1 MTLSSRHRALSI
13 ALMTAWM
20 ALAGGAQ
27 AQTAFPGGKPITI
40 LVGYAAGGTTDA
52 AARFVAKDLEK
63 ELGTSVQVAN
73 KPGAASQ
80 LALTTL
86 RQSRP
91 DGYTLGYAVLP
102 TIITHY
108 MDPSRE
114 APYQRKD
121 FQPVAHHWVVP
132 GMIAVRTDSPY
143 RTLRDLVE
151 AAKASPSTITIST
164 SGLLGNPH
172 LTVLLLERAAGVRF
186 SSVHFNG
193 GAPSVTAVI
202 GGHVMAVAGGVSDAV
217 ARVKSGEFR
226 VLGVAAEQE
235 SEFLPG
241 VPTMKAQGFD
251 VVSVSTAG
259 ILAPAGTP
267 PVVVDVLSR
276 AIRKIVESE
285 QHRNDLAKYGGIA
298 RQPLGPEEFAKFW
311 ADYEAR
317 LAPVL
322 KEIRVTQ

>member
-1 MTLSSRHRALSI
+1 MKAPSLHRILVLGVLVASLG
-13 ALMTAWM
+13 
-20 ALAGGAQ
+20 LATDGGAQ
-27 AQTAFPGGKPITI
+27 SSFPGGKPITI

-63 ELGTSVQVAN
+63 ELSTSVQIVN
-73 KPGAASQ
+73 RPGAASQ
-80 LALTTL
+80 LAISAL
-86 RQSRP
+86 RQAKP
-91 DGYTLGYAVLP
+91 DGYTLSYAVLP

-108 MDPSRE
+108 LDPSRE

-121 FQPVAHHWVVP
+121 FQTVAHHWSVP
-132 GMIAVRTDSPY
+132 GMIAVRANSPY

-151 AAKASPSTITIST
+151 AAKASPGTVTVST

-172 LTVLLLERAAGVRF
+172 LTVLLLERAAGVKF
-186 SSVHFNG
+186 ASVHFNG
-193 GAPSVTAVI
+193 GAPSVTALL
-202 GGHVMAVAGGVSDAV
+202 GGHVTAVAGGVSDAV

-226 VLGVAAEQE
+226 VLGIADEHE

-241 VPTMKAQGFD
+241 VPTMRAQGYN

-267 PVVVDVLSR
+267 REVVDVLSR
-276 AIRKIVESE
+276 AIRKIVESD
-285 QHRNDLAKYGGIA
+285 QHQADLAKYGGIA
-298 RQPLGPEEFAKFW
+298 RMYLGPDEFAKFW

-322 KEIRVTQ
+322 KEIRATQ

>member
-1 MTLSSRHRALSI
+1 MILSFRHRILGLFLLA
-13 ALMTAWM
+13 AWTTF
-20 ALAGGAQ
+20 AGSAQ
-27 AQTAFPGGKPITI
+27 AQSSFPGGKPITL

-63 ELGTSVQVAN
+63 ELATSVQVVN

-86 RQSRP
+86 RQARP
-91 DGYTLGYAVLP
+91 DGLTLAYAVLP

-108 MDPSRE
+108 LDPSRE

-132 GMIAVRTDSPY
+132 GMIAVRADSRY
-143 RTLRDLVE
+143 KTLKDLVE
-151 AAKASPSTITIST
+151 AAKANPGTVTIST

-172 LTVLLLERAAGVRF
+172 LTILLLERAAGARF
-186 SSVHFNG
+186 ASVHFNG
-193 GAPSVTAVI
+193 GAPSVTAVL
-202 GGHVMAVAGGVSDAV
+202 GGHVTAVAGGVSDAV
-217 ARVKSGEFR
+217 ARVTSGEFR
-226 VLGVAAEQE
+226 VLGVADERE

-241 VPTMKAQGFD
+241 VPTMKAQGYD

-259 ILAPAGTP
+259 IVAPAGTP
-267 PVVVDVLSR
+267 RDIVDVLAR
-276 AIRKIVESE
+276 AVKTIVESDA
-285 QHRNDLAKYGGIA
+285 HKNDLAKYGGIA
-298 RQPLGPEEFAKFW
+298 RQYLGPDEFARFW

-322 KEIRVTQ
+322 KEIRATP